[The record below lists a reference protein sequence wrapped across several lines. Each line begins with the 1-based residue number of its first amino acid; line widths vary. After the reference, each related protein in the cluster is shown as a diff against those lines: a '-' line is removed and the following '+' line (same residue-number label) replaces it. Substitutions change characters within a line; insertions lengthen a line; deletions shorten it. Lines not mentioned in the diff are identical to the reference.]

1 MARRRMDKIRRADRT
16 YYFIRPPD
24 EPSAPRR
31 RVRVKIDYDRELRDL
46 ANKAAAYSEMLEGC
60 NVADVSANSANDALK
75 HVQHAIA
82 YLRKFERRLMKCV
95 DERS

>member
-1 MARRRMDKIRRADRT
+1 M
-16 YYFIRPPD
+16 P
-24 EPSAPRR
+24 
-31 RVRVKIDYDRELRDL
+31 IDYDRDLRDL

-60 NVADVSANSANDALK
+60 NVAEVSAKSANDALK

>member
-1 MARRRMDKIRRADRT
+1 MARRRMDTIRRTDRT

-24 EPSAPRR
+24 VPSVPRR
-31 RVRVKIDYDRELRDL
+31 QARVKIDYDRELRDL
-46 ANKAAAYSEMLEGC
+46 ANKGLRLFRNARRVQCGRPTAQTMR
-60 NVADVSANSANDALK
+60 LK

-95 DERS
+95 DDGS